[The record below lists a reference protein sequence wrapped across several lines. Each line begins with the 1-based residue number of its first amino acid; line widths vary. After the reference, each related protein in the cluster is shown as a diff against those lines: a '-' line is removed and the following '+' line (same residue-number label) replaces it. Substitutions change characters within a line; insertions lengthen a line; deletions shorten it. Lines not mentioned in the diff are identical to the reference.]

1 MPSALFSPFQLRDLT
16 FDNRI
21 AVSPMCQHSAIDGCA
36 GDWHMQHLG
45 MLAVSNAG
53 LLMIEVDRGRTQR
66 ADQQGLPRIVV
77 RRNRGC
83 AGAGGQFM
91 PSIRQHAAWH
101 PALAFRTQGLLAA
114 PVGRRPCAYRRTTA
128 PGRPWRPPRS
138 RSRTVPPAPRAAGKD
153 DLERIARSF
162 ADAARRADR
171 IGFDLAE
178 LHTAHGYLLHN
189 FLSPISNRRNDEFGG
204 SLENRMRFPLRVF
217 EAMRAVWPQRKPLG
231 ARITGTDW
239 LEGGL
244 TLDEAVRFAREL
256 RERGC
261 DYVCVTSGGIV
272 GKAPI
277 PYAPGYMAPL
287 AARVRRGAG
296 MATRAVGYIS
306 DPALGQRPS
315 RARRRRHG
323 RDRPWVSRRSAMG
336 LARSAGARRYH
347 QVSAAIR
354 EDPAGGVAP
363 DAGSGCRAAAE
374 HRHMI
379 RRQRPARFRR

>member
-53 LLMIEVDRGRTQR
+53 LLMIESTAVERNGRISKGCL
-66 ADQQGLPRIVV
+66 GLWSDETE
-77 RRNRGC
+77 
-83 AGAGGQFM
+83 A
-91 PSIRQHAAWH
+91 
-101 PALAFRTQGLLAA
+101 ALARVVNSCRPSANTRLGIQLSHS
-114 PVGRRPCAYRRTTA
+114 GRK
-128 PGRPWRPPRS
+128 GSSQRPWEGGRALTADDGAWE
-138 RSRTVPPAPRAAGKD
+138 TVAPSPIPFEDGTPAPRAAGKD

-306 DPALGQRPS
+306 DPALANDLVARGDADMVAIGRGFLDDPRWVWHAAQALGDTIKYPPQYEKTRP
-315 RARRRRHG
+315 AVWRR
-323 RDRPWVSRRSAMG
+323 M
-336 LARSAGARRYH
+336 
-347 QVSAAIR
+347 
-354 EDPAGGVAP
+354 PAP
-363 DAGSGCRAAAE
+363 AAE
-374 HRHMI
+374 RL
-379 RRQRPARFRR
+379 RSTGT